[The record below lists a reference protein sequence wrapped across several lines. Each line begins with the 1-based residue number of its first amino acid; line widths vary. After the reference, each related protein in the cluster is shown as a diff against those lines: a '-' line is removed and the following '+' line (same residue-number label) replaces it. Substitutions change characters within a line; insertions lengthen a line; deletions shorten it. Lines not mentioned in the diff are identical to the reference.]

1 MTMKKA
7 NFEEKTVSLSPI
19 KRKSHLNKLTYVD
32 HLILILLTLLAL
44 IIIYPFYNT
53 VLVSLVPQV
62 DYTRSPF
69 MLIPRR
75 ITLESYQFV
84 LSSNLLMRSMWT
96 SVLVMVVGTA
106 YNMILTTL
114 MAYAFTKPLPGR
126 NFFRFLVVFTMY
138 FGGGLIPYYLLI
150 RDINLLDSF
159 WVLVLPSVISITYML
174 IISNYFSGLPEELME
189 SAMIDG
195 ASEIVVLIR
204 IILPLS
210 LPILATFT
218 LYYAVERWN
227 EWYHGMLFIKNVKK
241 WPLQLTLRKI
251 IQDANFVSNQA
262 MTGETRPPTYA
273 EGVKMA
279 CIVVTMFPLMALYP
293 FLQRYFLT
301 GLTLGAVKG

>member
-1 MTMKKA
+1 VENTATQKSPAVYRNNKK
-7 NFEEKTVSLSPI
+7 
-19 KRKSHLNKLTYVD
+19 KSRLNRLNIVD
-32 HLILILLTLLAL
+32 YIILFFLTLFGLL
-44 IIIYPFYNT
+44 IIYPFYNT
-53 VLVSLVPQV
+53 ILVSLVPQV
-62 DYTRSPF
+62 DYVRSPF
-69 MLIPRR
+69 MLIPKR
-75 ITLESYQFV
+75 ITFESYEFV
-84 LSSNLLMRSMWT
+84 LSTQLLMRSMLT
-96 SVLVMVVGTA
+96 SAEITLVGTI

-126 NFFRFLVVFTMY
+126 NFFRFLLVFTMY

-150 RDINLLDSF
+150 RNLGLIDSF
-159 WVLVLPSVISITYML
+159 WVLVLPSVISVPYML
-174 IISNYFSGLPEELME
+174 IISNYFSSLPAELVE
-189 SAMIDG
+189 SASIDG
-195 ASEIVVLIR
+195 ANEMTILFR

-227 EWYHGMLFIKNVKK
+227 EWWHGMLFIKDVKK
-241 WPLQLTLRKI
+241 WPLQNTLRKI

-279 CIVVTMFPLMALYP
+279 CVVVTMFPIMALYP

>member
-1 MTMKKA
+1 MENTATQKSPAVYRNNKK
-7 NFEEKTVSLSPI
+7 
-19 KRKSHLNKLTYVD
+19 KSRLNRLNIVD
-32 HLILILLTLLAL
+32 YIILFFLTLFGLL
-44 IIIYPFYNT
+44 IIYPFYNT
-53 VLVSLVPQV
+53 ILVSLVPQV
-62 DYTRSPF
+62 DYVRSPF
-69 MLIPRR
+69 MLIPKR
-75 ITLESYQFV
+75 ITFESYEFV
-84 LSSNLLMRSMWT
+84 LSTQLLMRSMLT
-96 SVLVMVVGTA
+96 SAEITLVGTI

-126 NFFRFLVVFTMY
+126 NFFRFLLVFTMY

-150 RDINLLDSF
+150 RNLGLIDSF
-159 WVLVLPSVISITYML
+159 WVLVLPSVISVPYML
-174 IISNYFSGLPEELME
+174 IISNYFSSLPAELVE
-189 SAMIDG
+189 SASIDG
-195 ASEIVVLIR
+195 ANEMTILFR

-227 EWYHGMLFIKNVKK
+227 EWWHGMLFIKDVKK
-241 WPLQLTLRKI
+241 WPLQNTLRKI

-279 CIVVTMFPLMALYP
+279 CVVVTMFPIMALYP

>member
-1 MTMKKA
+1 MENTATQKSPAVYRNNKK
-7 NFEEKTVSLSPI
+7 
-19 KRKSHLNKLTYVD
+19 KSRLNRLNIVD
-32 HLILILLTLLAL
+32 YIILFFLTLFGLL
-44 IIIYPFYNT
+44 IIYPFYNT
-53 VLVSLVPQV
+53 ILVSLVPQV
-62 DYTRSPF
+62 DYVRSPF
-69 MLIPRR
+69 MLIPKR
-75 ITLESYQFV
+75 ITFESYEFV
-84 LSSNLLMRSMWT
+84 LSTQLLMRSMLT
-96 SVLVMVVGTA
+96 SAEITLVGTI

-126 NFFRFLVVFTMY
+126 NFFRFLLVFTMY

-150 RDINLLDSF
+150 RNLGLIDSF
-159 WVLVLPSVISITYML
+159 WVLVLPSVISVPYML
-174 IISNYFSGLPEELME
+174 IISNYFSSLPAELVE
-189 SAMIDG
+189 SASIDG
-195 ASEIVVLIR
+195 ANEMTILFR

-227 EWYHGMLFIKNVKK
+227 EWWHGMLFIKDVKK
-241 WPLQLTLRKI
+241 WPLQNTLRKI

-262 MTGETRPPTYA
+262 MTGAPRPPTYA

-279 CIVVTMFPLMALYP
+279 CVVVTMFPIMALYP